1 MEAAPKK
8 ELSLFDSTAIIVGIV
23 IGAGIYETVP
33 LVAASMGDEWRTLL
47 IWLVGG
53 LIALT
58 GAASYAELAAAFPH
72 EGGDYIY
79 MTRAYGR
86 WAGFLF
92 GWAQMALIRPGDIAL
107 MAFVFARYARTL
119 FNPLGEDLRVYAV
132 AAVLV
137 LTAVNVLGVRQGK
150 WTQNLLTTLKVVG
163 LLGVV
168 GVGLF
173 GDGTSSSPPEASA
186 PEGGISLAL
195 ILVLFTYGGWNE
207 MAYVAGEVR
216 NPERNVFRAL
226 AYGTT
231 AVIGLYLLAN
241 GAFLR
246 ALGYEGVIRSEAVA
260 VETVAQVFPS
270 GASAAIAGLICVS
283 ALGAVNGLIFTGSR
297 ISYALGV
304 DHQAFRRLGQWHTQ
318 LGTPIGA
325 LLLQGGLSL
334 LIVLGAGSF
343 VDTIVYTAPVVW
355 FFFLATAVSLFV
367 LRKKEP
373 HRARPYRLT
382 GYPLTAFLFC
392 VSCAFMLF
400 SSFSYAW
407 RFKRAGLAV
416 MTMAF
421 ASGGGVYALTQRLV
435 RKSS

>member
-8 ELSLFDSTAIIVGIV
+8 ELSLFDSTALIVGIIV
-23 IGAGIYETVP
+23 GAGIYETVP
-33 LVAASMGDEWRTLL
+33 LVAANMGNEWRTLL
-47 IWLVGG
+47 IWLIGG
-53 LIALT
+53 LIALM

-79 MTRAYGR
+79 MNRAYGR

-92 GWAQMALIRPGDIAL
+92 GWAQMTIVRPGDIAL

-119 FNPLGEDLRVYAV
+119 FPLLGADLRVSAA

-137 LTAVNVLGVRQGK
+137 LTAINILGVRQGK

-168 GVGLF
+168 GVGFF
-173 GDGTSSSPPEASA
+173 GAGPSSSLPEASA
-186 PEGGISLAL
+186 PEGRVALAL

-216 NPERNVFRAL
+216 NPERNVLRAL
-226 AYGTT
+226 LYGTT

-246 ALGYEGVIRSEAVA
+246 SLGYEGVVRSEAVA
-260 VETVAQVFPS
+260 VEAVEQVFPS
-270 GASAAIAGLICVS
+270 VARAALAGLICLS
-283 ALGAVNGLIFTGSR
+283 ALGVVNGLILTGSR

-304 DHQAFRRLGQWHTQ
+304 DHRVFHRLGQWHTQ
-318 LGTPIGA
+318 LGTPIEA
-325 LLLQGGLSL
+325 LLLQGGISL
-334 LIVLGAGSF
+334 LIVWGAGSF

-355 FFFLATAVSLFV
+355 LFFLATAISLFV

-373 HRARPYRLT
+373 HRTRPYRLT
-382 GYPLTAFLFC
+382 AYPWTAILFC
-392 VSCAFMLF
+392 ASCMFMLF

-407 RFKRAGLAV
+407 QFKRTGLAV
-416 MTMAF
+416 MTMTL
-421 ASGGGVYALTQRLV
+421 ASGGGVYALTR
-435 RKSS
+435 RFAKNAS